1 MWRDGEGGER
11 LKDEDVDDAV
21 ERAQLRQQYDPD
33 HDKFGVK
40 YQKPEKCS

>member
-1 MWRDGEGGER
+1 MKGYKFTTIK
-11 LKDEDVDDAV
+11 KDEDVDDAV
-21 ERAQLRQQYDPD
+21 ERAQLRQQNDPD